1 MQDKKINDL
10 MNKLSEQ
17 TNAWCE
23 YVKSIGNQCAYTDRM
38 LEEVVATAKAIEKAI
53 EKAYEEQFNNDKK
66 VEVFEKLLADED
78 ELIYYLEEH
87 FKMEDDLNDF
97 RVIENGVIVQ
107 NIGSY
112 DSGTFYTFRNFVYCF
127 CKEEDLKEY
136 FADLE
141 EEED

>member
-10 MNKLSEQ
+10 MNKLNEQ

-23 YVKSIGNQCAYTDRM
+23 YVKSIGNQCAHTDRM
-38 LEEVVATAKAIEKAI
+38 LEEVIATAKAIETL
-53 EKAYEEQFNNDKK
+53 YEEQFNNDKK
-66 VEVFEKLLADED
+66 VEVFEKLLDDED

-87 FKMEDDLNDF
+87 FKMEDDLDDF

-112 DSGTFYTFRNFVYCF
+112 ESGTFYTFRNFVYCF
-127 CKEEDLKEY
+127 CNEEDVQEY
-136 FADLE
+136 FDNLE
-141 EEED
+141 EE

>member
-10 MNKLSEQ
+10 MSKLSEQ
-17 TNAWCE
+17 ANAWCE

-38 LEEVVATAKAIEKAI
+38 LEEVIATAKAIET
-53 EKAYEEQFNNDKK
+53 AYEEQFNNDEKI
-66 VEVFEKLLADED
+66 EVFEKLLADED
-78 ELIYYLEEH
+78 ELIYYLEER
-87 FKMEDDLNDF
+87 FKMKDDLDDF

-107 NIGSY
+107 NLADYS
-112 DSGTFYTFRNFVYCF
+112 DGTFYTFRKFVYCF
-127 CKEEDLKEY
+127 CNEEDLEEY